1 MSKRYAVFL
10 TLLFCLFLGG
20 MTALHLILPDREKS
34 EAENR
39 TLQQRPDFSWEAVLD
54 GSFMEDTEDYI
65 ADQFPGRDG
74 WTAGKARTEQLLG
87 KTEFHGIY
95 LCGDRLIAR
104 AEEPDRK
111 KMEKNFGCLRALAE
125 QTDIPV
131 YLGLI
136 PSAAE
141 VWRDRLPAGA
151 ESLDQTAFISW
162 AEEETGLAQVDF
174 QSALT
179 AHAGEEIY
187 YRTDHHWTTL
197 GAYYGYTAVLE
208 ALGRTPRP
216 LTDFTPE
223 RVTERFQGTLYS
235 RSGIHWLTPDTID
248 LYVKDNTIT
257 VESWRSGKPEQGRLY
272 DRSWLA
278 KKDKYSL
285 FLGGNQPLCVIRNP
299 EAAGGKLLVV
309 RDSYADS
316 LAPFL
321 ATEFAEV
328 HLVDLR
334 YYKKSVSAYAEEMGA
349 DAILAVYSVPNFTTD
364 TNLVF
369 LGQA

>member
-10 TLLFCLFLGG
+10 TALFCLFLGG
-20 MTALHLILPDREKS
+20 MTALHLILPDRERS
-34 EAENR
+34 EVENR
-39 TLQQRPDFSWEAVLD
+39 TLQQRPALSWEAVLD

-87 KTEFHGIY
+87 KTEFHQVY
-95 LCGDRLIAR
+95 LCGDRLIAK
-104 AEEPDRK
+104 AEEPDRE
-111 KMEKNFGCLRALAE
+111 KMEKSFSYVRALAE
-125 QTDIPV
+125 KTDIPV

-141 VWRDRLPAGA
+141 IWWDRLPAGA
-151 ESLDQTAFISW
+151 ESLDQAAFIRW
-162 AEEETGLAQVDF
+162 AGEETGLPQVDF
-174 QSALT
+174 QRALT
-179 AHAGEEIY
+179 EHAAEDLY

-216 LTDFTPE
+216 LSEFAPE
-223 RVTERFQGTLYS
+223 RVTEDFNGTLYS
-235 RSGIHWLTPDTID
+235 RSGIHWLSPDAID
-248 LYVKDNTIT
+248 IYVKGNSFT
-257 VESWRSGKPEQGRLY
+257 VESWRTGKPQPGRLY
-272 DRSWLA
+272 DRSWLE

-285 FLGGNQPLCVIRNP
+285 FLGGNQPLCVLRNP

-321 ATEFAEV
+321 AMEFSEV

-334 YYKKSVSAYAEEMGA
+334 YYKSSVSAYGEEAGI
-349 DAILAVYSVPNFTTD
+349 DAILVSYSVPNFTTD

-369 LGQA
+369 LAK